1 MSFIQKLKKLNLPDD
16 AMVTLTYEDGCDVV
30 HYNET
35 HIDTAISET
44 SVIEE
49 FASVVSNSRLKATNR
64 WTGEILSHM
73 RDEGYLDDYE
83 RGSFAFEEYIAD
95 TIRENFYDVEL
106 IDHTTEQ
113 YDHKR
118 GFTTLTAEIQVPVKN
133 LIEESPFISGW
144 TVSVETEDGKLSFE
158 V

>member
-1 MSFIQKLKKLNLPDD
+1 MSFVQKLKSLNLPED
-16 AMVTLTYEDGCDVV
+16 AIATLTYEDGCDVV

-49 FASVVSNSRLKATNR
+49 FASIVSNSRLKATNR
-64 WTGEILSHM
+64 WTGEVLSHM

-83 RGSFAFEEYIAD
+83 RGSFAFEEYIAE
-95 TIRENFYDVEL
+95 TISENFYDLEF
-106 IDHTTEQ
+106 IEHSTER

-118 GFTTLTAEIQVPVKN
+118 GFTTLTAEVQVPVKN

-144 TVSVETEDGKLSFE
+144 NISVETNDGKLSFD